1 MRKVWI
7 TVTKDLEEKY
17 IDEEKNLQFVD
28 QYLEE
33 LNEENSNKTQDH
45 NLKDILKKLMK
56 AQNGDEEKN
65 L

>member
-56 AQNGDEEKN
+56 AQNEDEEKN